1 MMRYRV
7 ITFYLGEAHLSAYN
21 LISMLEGNKDTPSET
36 VGTTT
41 NNHDTDSIASVITNK
56 EFAFP
61 SRVREIME
69 SQGAGHMIEITEAR
83 KSNDLHT
90 HQIQG
95 YVVYF
100 IKFGPIAVK
109 RRYSEFETLRT
120 CLIKEFPTM
129 IIPPIPEKQ
138 SLRSNIAI
146 TTSNSL
152 GLAASS
158 LSGNGSD
165 HHTIEGE
172 SNDGLVKKHNE
183 TDPMTNL
190 IEYRKRMLAAF
201 LNRCLKNERIS
212 KCKFF
217 LHFLDPEINF
227 LDYVNNKDN
236 AFLYKTSIYQ
246 LSPLKPL
253 ENLENQLYITMPVPS
268 LSDSHLFKE
277 LSEEEQFQKFM
288 SFETKFLK
296 YELVLNNISKIN
308 KRLIRH
314 FNELSIELS
323 ELGSNFNQLS
333 LIQNSNYIEHIGKL
347 FEQHTIL
354 LSNLTNFVN
363 VGFLDKL
370 IELKHFSVTAK
381 ELMEFNR
388 KKIIQYKMIEKDL
401 YHTRSRYKRYEA
413 EEIRIRKIDMKT
425 ENALTKN
432 TLKGDSP
439 DTEEYFEPPIT
450 DEELQTALF
459 SKTSKKTVY
468 GKIPGVGKL
477 NSMILKYV
485 NDPNP
490 DETRRTKF
498 YNLKLR
504 LFQLERQYQLSQS
517 DLVQINERVMTELE
531 SFHRWFKNEL
541 VAVCVVYNTFLR
553 DYFAKSKEPWCEIQ
567 NEGK

>member
-1 MMRYRV
+1 MM
-7 ITFYLGEAHLSAYN
+7 EAD
-21 LISMLEGNKDTPSET
+21 KDTPNGDHGITST
-36 VGTTT
+36 H
-41 NNHDTDSIASVITNK
+41 HDADSMASLITNK

-69 SQGAGHMIEITEAR
+69 SQGAGHTIEITDAC

-100 IKFGPIAVK
+100 IKFGPISVK

-120 CLIKEFPTM
+120 CLIKEFPMM

-158 LSGNGSD
+158 LSVSGSD
-165 HHTIEGE
+165 HHSIENE
-172 SNDGLVKKHNE
+172 NSDGLIKKHE

-201 LNRCLKNERIS
+201 LNRCLKNDKIS

-227 LDYVNNKDN
+227 LDFVNNKDN
-236 AFLYKTSIYQ
+236 SVLYKTSIYQ

-253 ENLENQLYITMPVPS
+253 ENLENQLYITMPIPS

-277 LSEEEQFQKFM
+277 LTEEEQFQKFM

-296 YELVLNNISKIN
+296 YELVLNNISKVN

-314 FNELSIELS
+314 MNELSVELS

-333 LIQNSNYIEHIGKL
+333 LIQNSDYIEHIGKL

-370 IELKHFSVTAK
+370 IELKHFSATAK

-388 KKIIQYKMIEKDL
+388 KKIIQFKIIEKDL

-432 TLKGDSP
+432 STKGDSP

-477 NSMILKYV
+477 NNMILKYV

-517 DLVQINERVMTELE
+517 DLVQINENVMVELE
-531 SFHRWFKNEL
+531 SFHNWFKKEL
-541 VAVCVVYNTFLR
+541 VAVCVVYNTFLQ
-553 DYFAKSKEPWCEIQ
+553 DYFAKSREPWCEIQ